1 VVRALA
7 GSFTVP
13 LMAERRLT
21 QTEQRLLDTIYDSFR
36 ASGVF
41 PIYQWIDSELDA
53 SGIDAEATLQGLP
66 PGLVLV
72 PSVGGGVLSPEG
84 EVRLYM
90 RGLREC
96 SDAQQDLDRF
106 LELLRY
112 LVRREQ
118 EWRPPSPT
126 EHAPLQVTSDE
137 VRRDLGLDDV
147 ELAKAWWFL
156 RTEPGLASGG
166 GGNATEWSFQITS
179 SIRRFRDV
187 NDIDD
192 YLARQPPA
200 EARPGGQRVSA
211 TAGMP
216 IESLGSSQVEAD
228 LTVERAGRDEGRA
241 TESASVS
248 RKEDDETSTAPS
260 DSQSAEVYEDSA
272 TVVGKAEVSIAEA
285 IEEAAQIEPQVAAD
299 ERELRVT
306 GEFAVAARAL
316 SDLASDV
323 DYLGFEPLVDGL
335 HALLDEPR
343 TELPLTIAVTGRWG
357 VGKSSLMRQLR
368 TRLADG
374 DGRRNWHVI
383 EFDAWKYEKSERL
396 WAALTKAIYEQPQRG
411 TSWLKRFLFRSRLE
425 AERQGW
431 LHFLTRLLG
440 PPALLIAGLAFVLVD
455 RFHHQGWSITGV
467 AVTVIGAL
475 GALASRR
482 ELLVL
487 VGDPFRRAIDAYTI
501 RRRFERELGF
511 TSEAD
516 RDVEALTTLLTRKKE
531 TALAVFVD
539 DLDRCSTAHIVEVV
553 EAINQIFNASRKRE
567 CVFVLGMDVDVVAAS
582 IAAAY
587 ADTVRQLGGTDGG
600 DVAHQF
606 GLSYLAKIVQL
617 TVAVPLATERQMQD
631 LLRRVTHGL
640 APAPA
645 PDERLVEQYEAEIGA
660 AGALAPEQ
668 VTEQAEALR
677 EEAASE
683 KEREAIAEAE
693 RRRRE
698 QALADSPL
706 VTEAELEVV
715 RFLDPNPRRLK
726 QFDNAYRL
734 QLYVANRTPV
744 AELRFDLDQLVA
756 LAKWIVLRLAW
767 PDIAR
772 AIDADPDLLVRL
784 EESANRPL
792 DEVDKGAEPGE
803 TEARDAERGAREE
816 ALEQWLQDRRLR
828 ALLRE
833 TREERRLAQL
843 PLASFLHI
851 L

>member
-1 VVRALA
+1 
-7 GSFTVP
+7 
-13 LMAERRLT
+13 MAERGLT
-21 QTEQRLLDTIYDSFR
+21 PTEQRLLDTIYDSFGT
-36 ASGVF
+36 SGVF

-53 SGIDAEATLQGLP
+53 GGIDAEATLKGLP

-84 EVRLYM
+84 ELRLYI

-96 SDAQQDLDRF
+96 SGAERDLARF

-118 EWRPPSPT
+118 EWRPLSPT
-126 EHAPLQVTSDE
+126 EPAPLQVTSAE
-137 VRRDLGLDDV
+137 VRRDLGFDDV
-147 ELAKAWWFL
+147 DVAKAWWFL
-156 RTEPGLASGG
+156 RTEPGLTSGG
-166 GGNATEWSFQITS
+166 GGNASEWTFQVGP

-192 YLARQPPA
+192 YLAQQPPA
-200 EARPGGQRVSA
+200 VARPGGQRVSA

-228 LTVERAGRDEGRA
+228 LAVEQTGHDEGRG
-241 TESASVS
+241 TESASVTRS
-248 RKEDDETSTAPS
+248 EE
-260 DSQSAEVYEDSA
+260 SAESGAAPARDADGGVVYEDAA
-272 TVVGKAEVSIAEA
+272 TVVGRSEVSMDEA
-285 IEEAAQIEPQVAAD
+285 IVEAVGPERAPEVAAD
-299 ERELRVT
+299 ERELRIV
-306 GEFAVAARAL
+306 GEFTVAARAL

-335 HALLDEPR
+335 FALLDEPR

-368 TRLADG
+368 ARLADG
-374 DGRRNWHVI
+374 DARRKWHVV

-411 TSWLKRFLFRSRLE
+411 RSWPKRFLFRSRLE

-431 LHFLTRLLG
+431 LLFLTKLLG
-440 PPALLIAGLAFVLVD
+440 PPALLLAGLAFLLVD
-455 RFHHQGWSITGV
+455 RFQHQGWAITGV
-467 AVTVIGAL
+467 VATVVGAL

-482 ELLVL
+482 ELATLVT
-487 VGDPFRRAIDAYTI
+487 DPFQQAIDAYTI

-511 TSEAD
+511 TAEAD
-516 RDVEALTTLLTRKKE
+516 RDVEALTTLLTREKE

-567 CVFVLGMDVDVVAAS
+567 CLFVLGMDVDVVAAS

-587 ADTVRQLGGTDGG
+587 VDTVRQLGGGDGG
-600 DVAHQF
+600 DIARQF

-617 TVAVPLATERQMQD
+617 TVAVPLATESQMQD
-631 LLRRVTHGL
+631 LLRRVTSGL
-640 APAPA
+640 APTPA
-645 PDERLVEQYEAEIGA
+645 PDELLVEQFEAEIGA
-660 AGALAPEQ
+660 GVDVAPEQ
-668 VTEQAEALR
+668 VTAQAEGLREQAASD
-677 EEAASE
+677 EERA
-683 KEREAIAEAE
+683 AIAEAE

-715 RFLDPNPRRLK
+715 GFVDPNPRRLK

-734 QLYVANRTPV
+734 QLFVANRTPV

-767 PDIAR
+767 PEIAR
-772 AIDADPDLLVRL
+772 AIDAEPDLLERL
-784 EESANRPL
+784 EEAANPPL
-792 DEVDKGAEPGE
+792 DEEEMAAARPHEPLASDGEPAAPDDRLQLWLRDK
-803 TEARDAERGAREE
+803 
-816 ALEQWLQDRRLR
+816 RLC